1 MKARS
6 LVIMSWFVFGKG
18 NFIGFLILLKVLT
31 DTTGV
36 GGNLLDVLLERQ
48 DLVVLGLGTAAAM
61 AAVGQDEVRAS
72 EAPAK
77 DKA

>member
-1 MKARS
+1 MLPIRVPHS
-6 LVIMSWFVFGKG
+6 PWSSG